1 MDELTHTGG
10 CRCGKVRYQAR
21 GPVSYL
27 CYCHC
32 TTCRRAAGASPVA
45 WGTFARAGFCL
56 TAGELAESRSSP
68 AVLRGFCAACGTC
81 LTYRREGRDAEID
94 VTLASLDQPARLA
107 PQMHVWVE
115 DKLPWVLIAD
125 RLPQYPRGNITPPG

>member
-1 MDELTHTGG
+1 VDLLTHTGG
-10 CRCGKVRYQAR
+10 CRCGTVRYQAS
-21 GPVSYL
+21 GPASNL

-32 TTCRRAAGASPVA
+32 TSCRRTAGASPVA
-45 WGTFARAGFCL
+45 WGTFARTRFGI

-81 LTYRREGRDAEID
+81 LTYRREGRGDEID
-94 VTLASLDQPARLA
+94 VTLASLDEPGRLA

-125 RLPQYPRGNITPPG
+125 HLPQYRRGDSSPGG